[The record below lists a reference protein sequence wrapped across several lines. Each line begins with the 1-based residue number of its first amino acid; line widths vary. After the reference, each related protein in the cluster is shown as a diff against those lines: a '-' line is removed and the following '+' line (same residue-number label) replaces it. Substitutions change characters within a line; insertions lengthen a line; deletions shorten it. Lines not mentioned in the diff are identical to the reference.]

1 MWVQVSPPEVA
12 RKREI
17 ISEFMNH
24 EIVKTPAYV
33 VELAKDLRNNMTVS
47 EENYAPSGG

>member
-1 MWVQVSPPEVA
+1 M
-12 RKREI
+12 EI

-24 EIVKTPAYV
+24 NNNKTPAYI

-47 EENYAPSGG
+47 EKNYDQYFERNR